1 MCAVARTMLDA
12 TQVMTYM
19 AMGFHDLCRTA
30 VRNLVAAGM
39 PEKVAQTITD
49 DRTRSTLDRH
59 QIVLQQDVSEAGR
72 DLAVF
77 DEAEVR
83 GQLAECRRFG
93 KTDSL
98 TFNNIGA

>member
-12 TQVMTYM
+12 KQVMTFM
-19 AMGFHDLCRTA
+19 VMGFHDLCRSA
-30 VRNLVAAGM
+30 VRNLAAAGV
-39 PEKVAQTITD
+39 PGKVAQTITG
-49 DRTRSTLDRH
+49 DRTRSNLDRY

-72 DLAVF
+72 ELAVF
-77 DEAEVR
+77 HEEEVR
-83 GQLAECRRFG
+83 GQLAGCRRFG